1 MVLKVV
7 DILCIIAIICFV
19 LCFNIG
25 SWRHLSKLRR
35 NNYPHVL
42 SREDF
47 KLDHKFATVNQMS
60 DKLTEFSKDLLIYAF
75 QKKSNLDRIEEFMV
89 RQMEAREG
97 GKWICLIHVHDTV
110 FKLSF
115 RCPKELYMTI
125 EKDELKV
132 ILAQTQEM
140 VH

>member
-1 MVLKVV
+1 MVFKVT
-7 DILCIIAIICFV
+7 DILSMISIICFV

-35 NNYPHVL
+35 NNQPHVL
-42 SREDF
+42 ERDDF
-47 KLDHKFATVNQMS
+47 KLDHKFATVHQMS

-89 RQMEAREG
+89 KQMEHREG
-97 GKWICLIHVHDTV
+97 GKWLCLIHVHSDV

-115 RCPKELYMTI
+115 RCPKELYMTV

-132 ILAQTQEM
+132 ILAQTQE
-140 VH
+140 

>member
-1 MVLKVV
+1 MVLNVT
-7 DILCIIAIICFV
+7 DILSIIAIICFV

-35 NNYPHVL
+35 NNYPHAL

-75 QKKSNLDRIEEFMV
+75 
-89 RQMEAREG
+89 
-97 GKWICLIHVHDTV
+97 
-110 FKLSF
+110 
-115 RCPKELYMTI
+115 
-125 EKDELKV
+125 
-132 ILAQTQEM
+132 
-140 VH
+140 